1 MGFILKIGELE
12 TLIEEGEII
21 NYARFEKNNDAP
33 AFGEYNDYTNIRE
46 PSYTAWEESM
56 SFIGLK
62 KMMYDTENGLI
73 RNHPGCV
80 PLTKEHKEI
89 IDKTYKEFYEKYP
102 NCKAGYSPKMD
113 EAKGIYD
120 NKWPKENS
128 YAVRL
133 EWLKYWIDWALEN
146 CKNPVFYNS

>member
-1 MGFILKIGELE
+1 
-12 TLIEEGEII
+12 
-21 NYARFEKNNDAP
+21 
-33 AFGEYNDYTNIRE
+33 
-46 PSYTAWEESM
+46 
-56 SFIGLK
+56 
-62 KMMYDTENGLI
+62 MYDTENGLI

>member
-1 MGFILKIGELE
+1 
-12 TLIEEGEII
+12 
-21 NYARFEKNNDAP
+21 
-33 AFGEYNDYTNIRE
+33 
-46 PSYTAWEESM
+46 
-56 SFIGLK
+56 
-62 KMMYDTENGLI
+62 MYDKENGLI